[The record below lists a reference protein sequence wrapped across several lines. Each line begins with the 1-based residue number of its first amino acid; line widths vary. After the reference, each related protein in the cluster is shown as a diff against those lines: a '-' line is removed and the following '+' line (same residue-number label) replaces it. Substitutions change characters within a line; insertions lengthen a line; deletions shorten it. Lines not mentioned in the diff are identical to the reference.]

1 VKKVIENES
10 IKRAGD
16 ADSDSSSS
24 EEHRSTKKIAT
35 RMNEPP
41 SKVTDKVVEQSTK
54 KPGE

>member
-24 EEHRSTKKIAT
+24 EEHRSTKKIVT

>member
-1 VKKVIENES
+1 MIENES
-10 IKRAGD
+10 IKRADD

-24 EEHRSTKKIAT
+24 EENRSTKKIAT

-54 KPGE
+54 KPGKL

>member
-1 VKKVIENES
+1 MIENES

-41 SKVTDKVVEQSTK
+41 SKVTDKVAEQSTK